1 MQCRN
6 RCSLGGPI
14 VGQILKLDSHDEDKE
29 IAFEVKY
36 LSSLTT
42 KQRFEMMFKKSDEIR
57 SLLKSYGNRK
67 DTEITK
73 RT

>member
-1 MQCRN
+1 MR
-6 RCSLGGPI
+6 
-14 VGQILKLDSHDEDKE
+14 QILKLEDHDEEKE
-29 IAFEVKY
+29 ITFEVKY
-36 LSSLTT
+36 LSSLST

-67 DTEITK
+67 NTEIIK

>member
-1 MQCRN
+1 M
-6 RCSLGGPI
+6 
-14 VGQILKLDSHDEDKE
+14 GQILKLDSHDEGKE

>member
-1 MQCRN
+1 M
-6 RCSLGGPI
+6 
-14 VGQILKLDSHDEDKE
+14 GQILKLDSHDEDKE
-29 IAFEVKY
+29 IAFEVEY

-57 SLLKSYGNRK
+57 SLLKGHGNRK
-67 DTEITK
+67 NTEITK